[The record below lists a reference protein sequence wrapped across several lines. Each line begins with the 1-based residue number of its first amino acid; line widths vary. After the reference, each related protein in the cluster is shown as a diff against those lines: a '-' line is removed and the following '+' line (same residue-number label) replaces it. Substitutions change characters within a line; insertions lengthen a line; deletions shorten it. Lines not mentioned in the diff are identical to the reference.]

1 MVEGDSTVSNLSCSV
16 EDLFLQEIL
25 LQHFLE
31 MQEEEGLVD
40 DDPNLEKRAKIKKDE
55 DLSSAIDD
63 DEDSVEKRKD
73 EFEDTF
79 KDISVKMLGF
89 DRFHLE
95 QYERQL
101 LQYERFLKEFLEGG
115 AYSAIEGATGYSG
128 YGVKGEEEKKQRWD
142 TMSWK
147 EIKEYSRKANANAII
162 GVATNHIDPEM
173 SERYKLWQVF
183 MWNRNMAF
191 MYYDMGWNI

>member
-95 QYERQL
+95 QEPL
-101 LQYERFLKEFLEGG
+101 C
-115 AYSAIEGATGYSG
+115 
-128 YGVKGEEEKKQRWD
+128 D
-142 TMSWK
+142 
-147 EIKEYSRKANANAII
+147 
-162 GVATNHIDPEM
+162 
-173 SERYKLWQVF
+173 
-183 MWNRNMAF
+183 
-191 MYYDMGWNI
+191 

>member
-1 MVEGDSTVSNLSCSV
+1 MVSGESVVLDTSCSV

-31 MQEEEGLVD
+31 TNEEVD
-40 DDPNLEKRAKIKKDE
+40 SVEEDPTLEKRAKIKKDD

-63 DEDSVEKRKD
+63 DENVEKRKD
-73 EFEDTF
+73 AFEDTF

-101 LQYERFLKEFLEGG
+101 LQYERFLKEFLDGDT
-115 AYSAIEGATGYSG
+115 YSAIKGATGYSG
-128 YGVKGEEEKKQRWD
+128 YGVKGEQEKKERWD

-162 GVATNHIDPEM
+162 GVATNHTDPEM

-191 MYYDMGWNI
+191 LYYDMGWNL